1 MEVKKV
7 IKMKRYR
14 QLSSTN
20 LNNIKLDL
28 VGKEWDYD
36 SSDINEKYKKWLS
49 NIECSLNK
57 FAPLKQYIS
66 KSNSKHWVDREVKH
80 LQGIRDRC
88 FRTFRYTG
96 RLIHYELYKKKEMK
110 WSLCCGLK
118 RKNTMKKRLIN
129 AKTMAKKC
137 GKR

>member
-1 MEVKKV
+1 
-7 IKMKRYR
+7 MKRYR

-20 LNNIKLDL
+20 LNKIKLDL

-36 SSDINEKYKKWLS
+36 SSDINKKYKRWLS

-80 LQGIRDRC
+80 LQGIRDRY

-96 RLIHYELYKKKEMK
+96 RLIHYELYKKKRNEVV
-110 WSLCCGLK
+110 SLLRLK
-118 RKNTMKKRLIN
+118 EKKYYEKRLIN
-129 AKTMAKKC
+129 AKTMVKKC